1 MRKTLCLLAALALS
15 SLSNAASFSLDLS
28 PTGGGAQNTVSLDG
42 ITPQDIFGY
51 ETDVWHGTITKSALS
66 GQVSLNDG
74 FLGLQLGGV
83 ADVGKG
89 NFAGLK
95 FDMPSGVESAKM
107 SFTITYTSAWGAA
120 NFNCDYTCNVYGFT
134 AEGTSTVI
142 GTWSLQNA
150 KASLTQNE
158 PVDVSFDLQLDPD
171 ANYSSFGLIFNNTRV
186 ANAGGMGCE
195 IFLFP
200 GKQCRNRL
208 RPLWDFLAWALFFCA
223 AAETDDGHTNDYN
236 RADCV
241 KAGLCEEGMNYPLL
255 FYFHSTQ
262 FFRFDGQGRMKWSTA
277 LIIKVFFKR
286 AAYLLMTFF

>member
-1 MRKTLCLLAALALS
+1 MEKTMTDAKRVTELEKRKKQLEKSTSKGYFVFLIAMLALIYIVDELTSNISSSIQPEVITDFFVMRKTLCLLAALALS

-74 FLGLQLGGV
+74 SLGLQLGGV

-195 IFLFP
+195 ISNILISGGAVP
-200 GKQCRNRL
+200 EPATASLGLLGLGALLLRRRRN
-208 RPLWDFLAWALFFCA
+208 
-223 AAETDDGHTNDYN
+223 
-236 RADCV
+236 
-241 KAGLCEEGMNYPLL
+241 
-255 FYFHSTQ
+255 
-262 FFRFDGQGRMKWSTA
+262 
-277 LIIKVFFKR
+277 
-286 AAYLLMTFF
+286 

>member
-28 PTGGGAQNTVSLDG
+28 PTRGGAQNTVSLDG

-150 KASLTQNE
+150 KA
-158 PVDVSFDLQLDPD
+158 
-171 ANYSSFGLIFNNTRV
+171 
-186 ANAGGMGCE
+186 
-195 IFLFP
+195 
-200 GKQCRNRL
+200 
-208 RPLWDFLAWALFFCA
+208 
-223 AAETDDGHTNDYN
+223 
-236 RADCV
+236 
-241 KAGLCEEGMNYPLL
+241 
-255 FYFHSTQ
+255 
-262 FFRFDGQGRMKWSTA
+262 
-277 LIIKVFFKR
+277 
-286 AAYLLMTFF
+286 

>member
-1 MRKTLCLLAALALS
+1 M
-15 SLSNAASFSLDLS
+15 
-28 PTGGGAQNTVSLDG
+28 
-42 ITPQDIFGY
+42 
-51 ETDVWHGTITKSALS
+51 
-66 GQVSLNDG
+66 SLNDG
-74 FLGLQLGGV
+74 SLGLQLGGV

-195 IFLFP
+195 ISNILISGGAVP
-200 GKQCRNRL
+200 EPATASLGLLGLGALLLRRRRN
-208 RPLWDFLAWALFFCA
+208 
-223 AAETDDGHTNDYN
+223 
-236 RADCV
+236 
-241 KAGLCEEGMNYPLL
+241 
-255 FYFHSTQ
+255 
-262 FFRFDGQGRMKWSTA
+262 
-277 LIIKVFFKR
+277 
-286 AAYLLMTFF
+286 

>member
-74 FLGLQLGGV
+74 SLGLQLGGV

-107 SFTITYTSAWGAA
+107 SFTIT
-120 NFNCDYTCNVYGFT
+120 
-134 AEGTSTVI
+134 
-142 GTWSLQNA
+142 
-150 KASLTQNE
+150 
-158 PVDVSFDLQLDPD
+158 
-171 ANYSSFGLIFNNTRV
+171 
-186 ANAGGMGCE
+186 
-195 IFLFP
+195 
-200 GKQCRNRL
+200 
-208 RPLWDFLAWALFFCA
+208 
-223 AAETDDGHTNDYN
+223 
-236 RADCV
+236 
-241 KAGLCEEGMNYPLL
+241 
-255 FYFHSTQ
+255 
-262 FFRFDGQGRMKWSTA
+262 
-277 LIIKVFFKR
+277 
-286 AAYLLMTFF
+286 

>member
-51 ETDVWHGTITKSALS
+51 ETDVWHVTITKSALS

-74 FLGLQLGGV
+74 SLGLQLGGV

-195 IFLFP
+195 ISNILISGGAVP
-200 GKQCRNRL
+200 EPATASLGLLGLGALLLRRRRN
-208 RPLWDFLAWALFFCA
+208 
-223 AAETDDGHTNDYN
+223 
-236 RADCV
+236 
-241 KAGLCEEGMNYPLL
+241 
-255 FYFHSTQ
+255 
-262 FFRFDGQGRMKWSTA
+262 
-277 LIIKVFFKR
+277 
-286 AAYLLMTFF
+286 

>member
-1 MRKTLCLLAALALS
+1 MERRAVFLPFCVSIMGEGDNSFSFPFGTGGKNMVTDSFICIFDSFMLTPDSKSGTDFFVMRKTLCLLAALALS

-74 FLGLQLGGV
+74 SLGLQLGGV

-195 IFLFP
+195 ISNILISGGAVP
-200 GKQCRNRL
+200 EPATASLGLLGLGALLLRRRRN
-208 RPLWDFLAWALFFCA
+208 
-223 AAETDDGHTNDYN
+223 
-236 RADCV
+236 
-241 KAGLCEEGMNYPLL
+241 
-255 FYFHSTQ
+255 
-262 FFRFDGQGRMKWSTA
+262 
-277 LIIKVFFKR
+277 
-286 AAYLLMTFF
+286 